1 MRPKLRGA
9 EETCEGLDRASALE
23 ATEDALAKLSRL
35 WGAWTCPASGHCCQL
50 RVTGRSPWLWP
61 TEWWLLVDAL
71 AAQGRALPAPRLDG
85 GCRFL
90 DEAGLRCTVYPSRP
104 SGCRTYFCERGQ
116 GPALPG
122 LKTHALFD
130 ELAQLN
136 IAVDPDAA
144 PRPIEAWADEASRAE
159 PTDPTGGP
167 VR

>member
-23 ATEDALAKLSRL
+23 ETEAALAKLSRL
-35 WGAWTCPASGHCCQL
+35 WGAWTCPASGRCCQL

-104 SGCRTYFCERGQ
+104 SGCRTYFCEGGQ

-144 PRPIEAWADEASRAE
+144 PQPIEAWAEEASRA
-159 PTDPTGGP
+159 DRSDGGP